1 MNVLSLFG
9 GIECGYPAF
18 LDNNIKIENYYSCEI
33 DKYAKA
39 ITRYNIPNVIDLG
52 DVTKVDFFKLEN
64 IDIVIGGSP
73 CTYWS
78 IAKKDRETT
87 SEGIGYELFMHFVRA
102 VKETGCRYFLYE
114 NNFSIHKD
122 IKDAIT
128 KELGV
133 ELITINSGLVSA
145 QNRKRCYWTNI
156 PNITEPNDLNLSL
169 SDIIEDNV
177 DIKYTVNNTALEK
190 YIKNGKPKGF
200 KILTEKSNTVTAS
213 VHKGYGND
221 SCTVIRVG
229 HFNKGGQGDRV
240 YSSNGKSVTLSANG
254 GGIGAKTGLY
264 EIGEDV
270 RRLTPLEAE
279 RLQTLPENWTK
290 FGLNE
295 KGEVFEVSDTQRYKC
310 IGNGWTR
317 KVITHILSFIPN
329 VH

>member
-18 LDNNIKIENYYSCEI
+18 EDNNIKIENYYSCEI

-39 ITRYNIPNVIDLG
+39 ITRYNISNVIDLG
-52 DVTKVDFFKLEN
+52 DVTKVNFSELKN

-87 SEGIGYELFMHFVRA
+87 SEGVGYELFMQFVRA
-102 VKETGCRYFLYE
+102 FKEMGCKYFLYE

-128 KELGV
+128 RELGT
-133 ELITINSGLVSA
+133 ELININSSLVSA
-145 QNRKRCYWTNI
+145 QSRKRCYWTNI
-156 PNITEPNDLNLSL
+156 PNVSQPTDLNLSL
-169 SDIIEDNV
+169 SDIIEESVNE
-177 DIKYTVNNTALEK
+177 KYTVNKNAIDR
-190 YIKNGKPKGF
+190 YIKNGKPKGL
-200 KILTEKSNTVTAS
+200 KDLAGKSNTVTTS

-229 HFNKGGQGDRV
+229 NFNKGGQGDRV
-240 YSSNGKSVTLSANG
+240 YSSDGKSVTLSANG
-254 GGIGAKTGLY
+254 GGRGAKTGLY
-264 EIGEDV
+264 EIGEDI

-290 FGLNE
+290 FGINE
-295 KGEVFEVSDTQRYKC
+295 IGETFEVSDSQRYKC

-317 KVITHILSFIPN
+317 KVITHILSFIPKE
-329 VH
+329 